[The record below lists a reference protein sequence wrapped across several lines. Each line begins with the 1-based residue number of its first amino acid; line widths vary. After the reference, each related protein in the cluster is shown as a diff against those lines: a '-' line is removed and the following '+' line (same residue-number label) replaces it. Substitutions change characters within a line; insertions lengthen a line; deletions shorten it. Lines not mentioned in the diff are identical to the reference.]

1 MTDFGFKAQIV
12 LLILNGK
19 TEEAIEQLSKEYGVS
34 VPALRVGLPK
44 GHKTTAYGCYA
55 AQTQTITVLNSDIFV
70 NPFVII
76 HEFYHHIRS
85 KGVDR
90 MHRGTE
96 GNADKFALD
105 FIAQYKLAVLAYN
118 AGFKD
123 Q

>member
-1 MTDFGFKAQIV
+1 M
-12 LLILNGK
+12 ILNGK
-19 TEEAIEQLSKEYGVS
+19 IEDALDQLAKEYGVS
-34 VPALRVGLPK
+34 VPSLRVGLPK
-44 GHKTTAYGCYA
+44 GHKATAYGCYSS
-55 AQTQTITVLNSDIFV
+55 QTQTISLLNSDMIT
-70 NPFVII
+70 NPFVVL

-105 FIAQYKLAVLAYN
+105 YINQFKLAALKSSL
-118 AGFKD
+118 GD

>member
-1 MTDFGFKAQIV
+1 MDSDFKVKIV
-12 LLILNGK
+12 LLILEGK
-19 TEEAIEQLSKEYGVS
+19 AEVALEQLAKAYDVS
-34 VPALRVGLPK
+34 VPSLRVGLPK
-44 GHKTTAYGCYA
+44 GHRATAYGCYTS
-55 AQTQTITVLNSDIFV
+55 QTRTISLLNSDILV
-70 NPFVII
+70 NPFVVL

-105 FIAQYKLAVLAYN
+105 YITQYQLAALKSSL
-118 AGFKD
+118 GS

>member
-1 MTDFGFKAQIV
+1 MVDDGFKVLIV

-19 TEEAIEQLSKEYGVS
+19 TEDALEKLATEYGVT
-34 VPALRVGLPK
+34 VPSLRVGLPK
-44 GHKTTAYGCYA
+44 GHKATAYGCYS
-55 AQTQTITVLNSDIFV
+55 AQTQTISLLNSDIV
-70 NPFVII
+70 TNPFVVL

-105 FIAQYKLAVLAYN
+105 YITQFKLEALKQ
-118 AGFKD
+118 GLGS

>member
-1 MTDFGFKAQIV
+1 MTDVGFKVQIV
-12 LLILNGK
+12 HLILNGK
-19 TEEAIEQLSKEYGVS
+19 TEEALERLAEEYQVS
-34 VPALRVGLPK
+34 APSLRVGLPK
-44 GHKTTAYGCYA
+44 GHKATAYGCYTS
-55 AQTQTITVLNSDIFV
+55 QTRTISLLNSDMIS
-70 NPFVII
+70 NPFVVL

-105 FIAQYKLAVLAYN
+105 YITQYQLTILKSNLS
-118 AGFKD
+118 G